1 MEGRVS
7 IRTFRA
13 PSVSEALAQVKK
25 ELGSAA
31 VILHT
36 RTYKVGGVLGVG
48 SKSITEITA
57 TSEMNVGS
65 RLAPRTDRS
74 KAGVAVAAAN
84 LASVATPPAAPPA
97 RASERPVAQPAFAA
111 SMTQPSPAAAASG
124 FAASPRPFET
134 RVPSSSQSASATGFT
149 ARSIQSA
156 TNDHSL
162 TAQLRDEMAMLRRLV
177 GRVVH
182 NGGMNAVVGGQSGVA
197 TACPS
202 LPDTLQSC
210 YLKMLESEVATEIA
224 DAVVSAVRDELP
236 HVELK
241 DPEAARAAAL
251 RHLAAYIPAGDG
263 LIEPPG
269 IQPPCGNSNGGRER
283 DGRPTT
289 IALVGPTGVGKT
301 TTIAKLAA
309 TYKLRMGKRVGL
321 VTADTYRIA
330 AVEQLRT
337 YAGIIGL
344 PLRVALTPQEM
355 RAGCDALRDC
365 DVILLD
371 TAGRS
376 PGDPGKLTE
385 LGSFLDA
392 AVPHQVHL
400 VLSSAA
406 SEACLRHAV
415 ASFAPVGPTHLIYTK
430 LDEAVSFG
438 VLVNIARKV
447 NAKLSFITTGQEV
460 PDHIESGNA
469 HRLAS
474 LILEGG
480 AVR

>member
-1 MEGRVS
+1 MT

-65 RLAPRTDRS
+65 RLAPRTDRA
-74 KAGVAVAAAN
+74 KAVAAAN
-84 LASVATPPAAPPA
+84 AASVAPNPAPATA
-97 RASERPVAQPAFAA
+97 RATEKPPTQPAFLAPPTPTA
-111 SMTQPSPAAAASG
+111 TKG
-124 FAASPRPFET
+124 EFANFAQNSRPLAT
-134 RVPSSSQSASATGFT
+134 RTPGDGEQQTAPYFT
-149 ARSIQSA
+149 PRSIQSA

-182 NGGMNAVVGGQSGVA
+182 NSGMNAISGGTGGATTA

-202 LPDTLQSC
+202 LPDALQSC

-236 HVELK
+236 HAELK
-241 DPEAARAAAL
+241 GPEAARAAVL
-251 RHLAAYIPAGDG
+251 RHLAAYIPAGDHS
-263 LIEPPG
+263 IEPPG
-269 IQPPCGNSNGGRER
+269 IQPPCGNANGGRER